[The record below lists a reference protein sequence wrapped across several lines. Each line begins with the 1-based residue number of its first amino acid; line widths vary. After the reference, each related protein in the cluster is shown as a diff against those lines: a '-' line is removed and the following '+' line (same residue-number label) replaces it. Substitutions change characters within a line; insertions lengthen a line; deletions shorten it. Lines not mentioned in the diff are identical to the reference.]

1 MIDVETLAKEL
12 HMAGKEAVERGLVV
26 NKSPG
31 PFLLWD
37 EITEA
42 AREGRRVQA
51 SYLLGKFAIS
61 ERI

>member
-61 ERI
+61 ERT